1 MSKVYALKQ
10 FKQTPEHKK
19 VCFKAAVQRKT
30 ETKKNKFIYEGKKE
44 LKDECNIKFHNA

>member
-30 ETKKNKFIYEGKKE
+30 ETKKKTNLSMKE
-44 LKDECNIKFHNA
+44 RKN